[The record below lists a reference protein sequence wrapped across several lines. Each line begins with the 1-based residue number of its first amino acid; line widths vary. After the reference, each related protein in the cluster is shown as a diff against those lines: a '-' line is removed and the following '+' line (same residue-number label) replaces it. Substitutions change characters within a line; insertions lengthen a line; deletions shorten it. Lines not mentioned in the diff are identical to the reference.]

1 MTKDQ
6 LCYNND
12 KKLDIIKKVATRVAD
27 GLVAKNSNVTDNLEK
42 DTIEFIVNSS
52 IKSVVEGAVK

>member
-12 KKLDIIKKVATRVAD
+12 KKLDVIKKVATRVAD
-27 GLVAKNSNVTDNLEK
+27 GLVAKNLNVTDSLDVNN
-42 DTIEFIVNSS
+42 IEFIVNSS
-52 IKSVVEGAVK
+52 IKSVVERETK